1 MADVPLP
8 DNLISMSHG
17 PFKPSMYDEGENY
30 CVRCHTRSIYLASRQ
45 CNPHIDPDAL
55 RAYVA
60 AVTAAKDAEIA
71 GLRAELFAH
80 QVYIRVLCKA
90 VDAATDFAG
99 TVAGGASWWDDVWA
113 EHFRALDAARAEL
126 IKSLADNAAL
136 RADAID
142 RQNNVVAPLRERVRE
157 LTTQAMF
164 NAGVKARP

>member
-113 EHFRALDAARAEL
+113 EHFRALDAARAA
-126 IKSLADNAAL
+126 LA
-136 RADAID
+136 
-142 RQNNVVAPLRERVRE
+142 
-157 LTTQAMF
+157 
-164 NAGVKARP
+164 ARTGEA